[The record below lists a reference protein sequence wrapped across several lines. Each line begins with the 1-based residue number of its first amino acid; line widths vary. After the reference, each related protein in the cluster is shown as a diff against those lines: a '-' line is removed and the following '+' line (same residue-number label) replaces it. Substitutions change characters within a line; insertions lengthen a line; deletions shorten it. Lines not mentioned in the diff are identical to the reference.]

1 MLYTIYKVYTMY
13 THNINTLIYKLNK
26 KVQPN
31 STWKSAHH
39 SVMMYMK
46 IEWEKELPY
55 AYVNHVP
62 CISSTYTIVNELK
75 ERIKLH

>member
-1 MLYTIYKVYTMY
+1 MEIC
-13 THNINTLIYKLNK
+13 
-26 KVQPN
+26 
-31 STWKSAHH
+31 HH
-39 SVMMYMK
+39 SKDVYEKNRM
-46 IEWEKELPY
+46 EKELPY

>member
-13 THNINTLIYKLNK
+13 TQNINMLIYKMNK
-26 KVQPN
+26 KVQLN

-39 SVMMYMK
+39 SMMYMK

-55 AYVNHVP
+55 AYVNYVP